1 MNKKDIKGLLTNHFN
16 NDRQPISY
24 EALVPKLRLARRD
37 KAELKK
43 ELERM
48 VASGELIKRRGR
60 YSPAPPKK
68 AQKIIPR
75 AAVKANMRLIEG
87 KFDATSLSRD
97 QSYAFVRTDGGD
109 YFVDFEDTLN
119 AFHNDIVAIET
130 IRGRSK
136 DRAIVRKII
145 KRSNETMAGD
155 IKYLSNK
162 PIFICSNPKI
172 HRWFEVNDTLGAKE
186 NDKVVL
192 EVTNWGNIYSGKM
205 PGGKVV
211 EVLGP
216 SGDVEVELLAVLR
229 QYQLPLEFPIDVIA
243 ETDALKQE
251 IEAKDFRSRED
262 LRDLLTFT
270 IDPASAKD
278 FDDAISLEADNQGYK
293 LWVHIADVSHFVAL
307 DSKIFKEASKRGNS
321 FYFPKQVIPM
331 LPPRLSNQICSLRP
345 NEDKLCLSVFTQFDL
360 KGNIRNQKIVQS
372 VIRSD
377 YRLAYE
383 EVDAYF
389 DGEDSQLSPILKKT
403 LSDALKLSKL
413 LSQRRISEGYIFFDL
428 PEIQYEYDDDGLL
441 VELGLDKETDGH
453 KLIENFML
461 VANEYVAKRL
471 KQLAPHT
478 LYRIHENPDPQKLE
492 RLGVLISHYG
502 LSFDPHEDPNL
513 SLQYLLN
520 SMPNKD
526 YHMVFDRMVL
536 RSLKKAQY
544 TIKEERHF
552 GLGLEHYTHFTSP
565 IRRLCDLCI
574 HHLCKIYLLKT
585 SKASLNA
592 FQLRNHAQTA
602 NEQELLADEA
612 ERSLER
618 VYSLAF
624 MKKKVGERFTGTVIS
639 TRRDALIVRLTEIP
653 VTGVLKTD
661 TLKGSPFTYHEQA
674 MMHASNL
681 TGNYYQLLDKVIVD
695 IMDVSD
701 DIYLELAQVP
711 GAHTHYSA
719 EFSPHAFKK
728 VRQRQSKEIKSKR
741 LKRVDQKRGS
751 DKSVRYKRK
760 SKKARRR

>member
-1 MNKKDIKGLLTNHFN
+1 MNKKDVNSLLINHFN
-16 NDRQPISY
+16 ADKQPISY
-24 EALVPKLRLARRD
+24 EALVPRLRLARRD

-60 YSPAPPKK
+60 FSPAPPKK
-68 AQKIIPR
+68 APKIIPR
-75 AAVKANMRLIEG
+75 ADVKANMRFIEG
-87 KFDATSLSRD
+87 KFDATPLSRD
-97 QSYAFVRTDGGD
+97 QSFAFVRTDAGD
-109 YFVDFEDTLN
+109 YFVDFEDMLN
-119 AFHNDIVAIET
+119 AFHNDLVAIEA
-130 IRGRSK
+130 IKGRTK
-136 DRAIVRKII
+136 DRAIVRKIL

-155 IKYLSNK
+155 IKYLNHK
-162 PIFICSNPKI
+162 PIFVCSNPKI
-172 HRWFEVNDTLGAKE
+172 HRWFEVTDILDAKE

-192 EVTNWGNIYSGKM
+192 EVTNWGSIYSGKL
-205 PGGKVV
+205 PYGKVI

-229 QYQLPLEFPIDVIA
+229 QYQLPLEFPVDVIA
-243 ETDALKQE
+243 ETDALKQK
-251 IEAKDFRSRED
+251 IEAKDFRERED
-262 LRDLLTFT
+262 LRGLFTFT

-278 FDDAISLEADNQGYK
+278 FDDAISLEADSQGYK
-293 LWVHIADVSHFVAL
+293 LWVHIADVSHFVSL
-307 DSKIFKEASKRGNS
+307 DSLIFKEAAKRGNS

-331 LPPRLSNQICSLRP
+331 LPARLSNQICSLRP
-345 NEDKLCLSVFTQFDL
+345 NEEKLCLSVFTQFDL
-360 KGNIRNQKIVQS
+360 KGNIRNQKLVQS

-377 YRLAYE
+377 HRLNYE

-389 DGEDSQLSPILKKT
+389 DGKDSQLSPTLKRT

-428 PEIQYEYDDDGLL
+428 PEIQYEYDDEGLL
-441 VELGLDKETDGH
+441 VELGLDSETDGH

-471 KQLAPHT
+471 KQLAPAT

-492 RLGVLISHYG
+492 RLGSLLSHHG
-502 LSFDPHEDPNL
+502 MSFDPHEDPNL

-526 YHMVFDRMVL
+526 YHMVFDRIIL
-536 RSLKKAQY
+536 RSMKKAKY
-544 TIKEERHF
+544 TIQEERHF
-552 GLGLEHYTHFTSP
+552 GLGLENYTHFTSP

-618 VYSLAF
+618 IYSLAF
-624 MKKKVGERFTGTVIS
+624 MKKKVGERFNGTVIS
-639 TRRDALIVRLTEIP
+639 TRRDALIVRLAEIP

-701 DIYLELAQVP
+701 DIYLELAPVP
-711 GAHTHYSA
+711 GAHTHYA
-719 EFSPHAFKK
+719 AKFSPHSFKR
-728 VRQRQSKEIKSKR
+728 VSPRQSKEIKPKR
-741 LKRVDQKRGS
+741 LKRIDERRGS
-751 DKSVRYKRK
+751 DKIVRDKKK
-760 SKKARRR
+760 SKKTRKR